1 MSEFKEVS
9 FDECM
14 EHVKTYIHNPDS
26 LEKIQEA
33 YAFAFDVHK
42 DQRRKSGAPYITHCI
57 QV

>member
-26 LEKIQEA
+26 LEKIQ
-33 YAFAFDVHK
+33 
-42 DQRRKSGAPYITHCI
+42 
-57 QV
+57 